1 MSRLRIHW
9 GIAVALAYAAF
20 ASATA
25 GFVAFAMSHPVQ
37 LVSGDYYEQSLAH
50 DAHLAAIARTQALG
64 PRFAIDLT
72 AGRDALIVTLPA
84 EAAADARGRVTLYR
98 AADASADRTVAL
110 RLDARGQQQVALA
123 GLATGHWRARVE
135 WTALG
140 KAYFAEHVVA
150 LR

>member
-1 MSRLRIHW
+1 MSRPRIHW
-9 GIAVALAYAAF
+9 GIAVAIAYTVF

-37 LVSGDYYEQSLAH
+37 LVSGDYYERALTH
-50 DAHLAAIARTQALG
+50 DAHVAAIARTQALG
-64 PRFAIDLT
+64 PRFAIEVT
-72 AGRDALIVTLPA
+72 AGGDALIVTVPA
-84 EAAADARGRVTLYR
+84 EAAAGAHGRVSLYRPADAGADRAVALHLDARGR
-98 AADASADRTVAL
+98 
-110 RLDARGQQQVALA
+110 QQVSLV
-123 GLATGHWRARVE
+123 GLAAGHWRARVE

>member
-9 GIAVALAYAAF
+9 GIAVAIAYTVF

-37 LVSGDYYEQSLAH
+37 LVSSDYYERSLAH
-50 DAHLAAIARTQALG
+50 DAHLAAVARTRALG
-64 PRFAIDLT
+64 PGFSVEVT
-72 AGRDALIVTLPA
+72 AGGDALIVTLPA
-84 EAAADARGRVTLYR
+84 KAAAGARGRVTFYR
-98 AADASADRTVAL
+98 PADASADRTVTL
-110 RLDARGQQQVALA
+110 DLDAHGEQRVPLA
-123 GLATGHWRARVE
+123 GLAAGHWRARVE

-140 KAYFAEHVVA
+140 KAYYAEHAVA

>member
-1 MSRLRIHW
+1 MSRLHIHW
-9 GIAVALAYAAF
+9 GIAVALAYTVF

-50 DAHLAAIARTQALG
+50 DARLAAIARTQALG
-64 PRFAIDLT
+64 SRFAIDMT
-72 AGRDALIVTLPA
+72 AGGDALIVTMPA
-84 EAAADARGRVTLYR
+84 EAAAGARGRVTLYR
-98 AADASADRTVAL
+98 PADAAADRTMPL
-110 RLDARGQQQVALA
+110 RLDARGQQRVALA

-140 KAYFAEHVVA
+140 QTYFAEHLVS